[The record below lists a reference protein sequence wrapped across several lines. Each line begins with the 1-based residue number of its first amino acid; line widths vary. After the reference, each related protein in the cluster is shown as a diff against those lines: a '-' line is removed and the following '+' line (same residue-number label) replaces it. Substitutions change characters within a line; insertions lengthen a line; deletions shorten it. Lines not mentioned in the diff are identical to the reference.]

1 MFAWQ
6 RRFRLQI
13 TTNGFLTNAAVK
25 TRVLSLKIWKPC
37 LNLPKLKHLWRIPAD
52 NNWKREAALLSP
64 SSLTCLCPDGLNLRF
79 YFFNF
84 LLVATALVVWDL
96 SLKLLDF
103 LLVLPVL
110 CCWYDKVREIEWL
123 VWPDIRARNV
133 VWITAVEHQIF
144 IQYSSRSQTL

>member
-1 MFAWQ
+1 MPKLAE
-6 RRFRLQI
+6 
-13 TTNGFLTNAAVK
+13 TEA
-25 TRVLSLKIWKPC
+25 SLKNTRRQQ
-37 LNLPKLKHLWRIPAD
+37 LE
-52 NNWKREAALLSP
+52 REREREDLLSP

-110 CCWYDKVREIEWL
+110 CC
-123 VWPDIRARNV
+123 
-133 VWITAVEHQIF
+133 
-144 IQYSSRSQTL
+144 